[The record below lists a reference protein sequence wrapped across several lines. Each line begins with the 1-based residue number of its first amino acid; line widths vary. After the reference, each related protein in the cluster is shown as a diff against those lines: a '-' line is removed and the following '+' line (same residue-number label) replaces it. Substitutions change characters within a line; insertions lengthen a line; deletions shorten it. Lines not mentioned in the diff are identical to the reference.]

1 MTRVQ
6 DIQIDDLALKDQYT
20 QKVASG
26 DYAGANS
33 IISANPQLDTKVF
46 DADKINVIAEALTT
60 QQNNYFT
67 NVPDYMRDL
76 EQVYNTLI
84 GEFKS
89 ANEWD
94 VGEQYTKYNFVIYNN
109 LYYMYINADSSTG
122 NLPTDTT
129 YWKEIGL
136 RGEQG
141 APGVGLNLRYA
152 WSSVVNY
159 NPLDLVF
166 YNNASWVAKA
176 TNVNQAPS
184 TTSQYW
190 ETFVNHEPVG
200 IESSTTQPTK
210 RYLGQIWFEMKE

>member
-1 MTRVQ
+1 MARVQ
-6 DIQIDDLALKDQYT
+6 DIQIDDLALKNQYT
-20 QKVASG
+20 QDMANG
-26 DYAGANS
+26 DYAGMSN
-33 IISANPQLDTKVF
+33 IISANPQLDAKIF
-46 DADKINVIAEALTT
+46 DADKINDIVDSLTT

-67 NVPDYMRDL
+67 NVPDYMAAL
-76 EQVYNTLI
+76 EAQYNALI
-84 GEFKS
+84 NEFKN
-89 ANEWD
+89 AHDWD
-94 VGEQYTKYNFVIYNN
+94 VSEEYTRYNFVIYNN

-122 NLPTDTT
+122 NLPTNTT

-190 ETFVNHEPVG
+190 EIFVNHEPAG

-210 RYLGQIWFEMKE
+210 RYLGQIWLKMKE

>member
-1 MTRVQ
+1 MARVQ
-6 DIQIDDLALKDQYT
+6 DIQIDDLALKNQYT
-20 QKVASG
+20 QDMANG
-26 DYAGANS
+26 DYAGMSN
-33 IISANPQLDTKVF
+33 IISANPQLDTKIF
-46 DADKINVIAEALTT
+46 DADKINDIADSLTA
-60 QQNNYFT
+60 QQNHYFT
-67 NVPDYMRDL
+67 NVPDYMAAL
-76 EQVYNTLI
+76 EAQYNALI
-84 GEFKS
+84 NEFKN
-89 ANEWD
+89 AHDWD
-94 VGEQYTKYNFVIYNN
+94 VEEEYTRYNFVIYNN
-109 LYYMYINADSSTG
+109 LYYMYINETSSTG
-122 NLPTDTT
+122 NLPTNTT

-190 ETFVNHEPVG
+190 EIFVNHEPAG

-210 RYLGQIWFEMKE
+210 RYLGQIWLKMKE

>member
-1 MTRVQ
+1 MARVQ
-6 DIQIDDLALKDQYT
+6 DIQIEDLALKNQYT
-20 QKVASG
+20 QDMANG
-26 DYAGANS
+26 DYAGMSN
-33 IISANPQLDTKVF
+33 IISANPQLDTKIF
-46 DADKINVIAEALTT
+46 DADKINDIADSLTA
-60 QQNNYFT
+60 QQNNYFA
-67 NVPDYMRDL
+67 NVPDYMAAL
-76 EQVYNTLI
+76 EAQYNALI
-84 GEFKS
+84 NEFKN
-89 ANEWD
+89 AHDWD
-94 VGEQYTKYNFVIYNN
+94 VEEEYTRYNFVIYNN
-109 LYYMYINADSSTG
+109 LYYMYINETSSAG

-190 ETFVNHEPVG
+190 EIFVNHEPAG
-200 IESSTTQPTK
+200 IESSITQPTK
-210 RYLGQIWFEMKE
+210 RYLGQIWLKMKE

>member
-1 MTRVQ
+1 MSRVQ
-6 DIQIDDLALKDQYT
+6 DIQTDDLALKNQYAQDMT
-20 QKVASG
+20 NG
-26 DYAGANS
+26 DYAGMSN
-33 IISANPQLDTKVF
+33 IISANPQLDTKIF
-46 DADKINVIAEALTT
+46 DADKINDIADSLTA

-67 NVPDYMRDL
+67 NVPDYMAAL
-76 EQVYNTLI
+76 EAQYNALI
-84 GEFKS
+84 NEFKN
-89 ANEWD
+89 AHDWD
-94 VGEQYTKYNFVIYNN
+94 VGEEYTRYNFVIYNE
-109 LYYMYINADSSTG
+109 LYYMYINETSSTG
-122 NLPTDTT
+122 NLPTNTT

-190 ETFVNHEPVG
+190 EIFVNHEPVG

-210 RYLGQIWFEMKE
+210 RYLGQIWLKMKE

>member
-1 MTRVQ
+1 MARVQ
-6 DIQIDDLALKDQYT
+6 DIQIDDLALKNQYT
-20 QKVASG
+20 QDMANG
-26 DYAGANS
+26 DYAGMSN
-33 IISANPQLDTKVF
+33 IISANPQLDTKIF
-46 DADKINVIAEALTT
+46 DADKINDIADSLTA

-67 NVPDYMRDL
+67 NVPDYMTAL
-76 EQVYNTLI
+76 EAQYNALI
-84 GEFKS
+84 NEFKN
-89 ANEWD
+89 AYEWD
-94 VGEQYTKYNFVIYNN
+94 VGEEYARYNFVIYNN
-109 LYYMYINADSSTG
+109 LYYMYINETSSTG
-122 NLPTDTT
+122 NLPTNTT

-152 WSSVVNY
+152 WSPVVNY

-190 ETFVNHEPVG
+190 EIFVNHEPVG

-210 RYLGQIWFEMKE
+210 RYLGQIWLKMKE

>member
-1 MTRVQ
+1 MSRVQ
-6 DIQIDDLALKDQYT
+6 DIQTEDLALKKQYT
-20 QKVASG
+20 QDMTNG
-26 DYAGANS
+26 DYAGMSN
-33 IISANPQLDTKVF
+33 IISANPQLDTKIF
-46 DADKINVIAEALTT
+46 DADKINDIADSLAT

-67 NVPDYMRDL
+67 NVPDYMAAL
-76 EQVYNTLI
+76 EVQYNALI
-84 GEFKS
+84 NEFKN
-89 ANEWD
+89 AHEWD
-94 VGEQYTKYNFVIYNN
+94 VGEEYIRYNFVIYNN
-109 LYYMYINADSSTG
+109 LYYMYINETSSIG
-122 NLPTDTT
+122 NLPTNTT

-190 ETFVNHEPVG
+190 EIFVNHEPVG
-200 IESSTTQPTK
+200 IESSIEQPVK
-210 RYLGQIWFEMKE
+210 RYLGQIWLKMKE

>member
-6 DIQIDDLALKDQYT
+6 DIQTEDLALKNQYT
-20 QKVASG
+20 QDMTNG
-26 DYAGANS
+26 DYAGMS
-33 IISANPQLDTKVF
+33 GIISTNPQLDTKIF
-46 DADKINVIAEALTT
+46 DADKINDIADSLTA
-60 QQNNYFT
+60 QQNNYFN
-67 NVPDYMRDL
+67 NVPDYMAAL
-76 EQVYNTLI
+76 EAQYNALI
-84 GEFKS
+84 NEFKN
-89 ANEWD
+89 AHDWD
-94 VGEQYTKYNFVIYNN
+94 VEEEYTRYNFVIYNN
-109 LYYMYINADSSTG
+109 LYYMYINETSSTG
-122 NLPTDTT
+122 NLPTNTT

-176 TNVNQAPS
+176 TNVNQSPS

-190 ETFVNHEPVG
+190 EIFVKHESVG

-210 RYLGQIWFEMKE
+210 RYLGQIWLKMKE

>member
-6 DIQIDDLALKDQYT
+6 DIQTEDLALKNQYT
-20 QKVASG
+20 QDMTNG
-26 DYAGANS
+26 DYAGMS
-33 IISANPQLDTKVF
+33 GIISTNPQLDTKIF
-46 DADKINVIAEALTT
+46 DADKINDIADSLTA
-60 QQNNYFT
+60 QQNNYFN
-67 NVPDYMRDL
+67 NVPDYMAAL
-76 EQVYNTLI
+76 EAQYNALI
-84 GEFKS
+84 NEFKN
-89 ANEWD
+89 AHDWD
-94 VGEQYTKYNFVIYNN
+94 VEEEYTRYNFVIYNE
-109 LYYMYINADSSTG
+109 LYYMYINETSSTG
-122 NLPTDTT
+122 NLPTNTT

-176 TNVNQAPS
+176 TNVNQSPS

-190 ETFVNHEPVG
+190 EIFVKHESVG

-210 RYLGQIWFEMKE
+210 RYLGQIWLKMKE

>member
-1 MTRVQ
+1 MARVQ
-6 DIQIDDLALKDQYT
+6 DIQIDDLALKNQYA
-20 QKVASG
+20 QDMANG
-26 DYAGANS
+26 DYAGMSN
-33 IISANPQLDTKVF
+33 IISANPQLDTKIF
-46 DADKINVIAEALTT
+46 DADKINDIADSLMA
-60 QQNNYFT
+60 QQNHYFT
-67 NVPDYMRDL
+67 NVPDYMAAL
-76 EQVYNTLI
+76 EVQYNALI
-84 GEFKS
+84 NEFKN
-89 ANEWD
+89 AHDWD
-94 VGEQYTKYNFVIYNN
+94 VGEEYTRYNFVIYNN
-109 LYYMYINADSSTG
+109 LYYMYINETSSTG
-122 NLPTDTT
+122 NLPTNTT

-190 ETFVNHEPVG
+190 EIFVNHEPAG
-200 IESSTTQPTK
+200 IESSTTQPAK
-210 RYLGQIWFEMKE
+210 RYLGQIWLKMKE

>member
-1 MTRVQ
+1 MSRVQ
-6 DIQIDDLALKDQYT
+6 DIQIDDLTLKNQYT
-20 QKVASG
+20 QDMTNG
-26 DYAGANS
+26 DYAGMSN
-33 IISANPQLDTKVF
+33 IISANPQLDTKIF
-46 DADKINVIAEALTT
+46 DADKLNDIADSLTA

-67 NVPDYMRDL
+67 NVPDYMAAL
-76 EQVYNTLI
+76 EVQYNTLI
-84 GEFKS
+84 NEFKN
-89 ANEWD
+89 AHDWD
-94 VGEQYTKYNFVIYNN
+94 VGEEYTRYNFVIYNN
-109 LYYMYINADSSTG
+109 LYYMYINVDSSTG
-122 NLPTDTT
+122 NLPTNTT

-184 TTSQYW
+184 ITSKYW
-190 ETFVNHEPVG
+190 EIFVNHEPAG

-210 RYLGQIWFEMKE
+210 RYLGQIWFKMKE